1 MGGYCLILLS
11 FQPFCSSSNLLVAT
25 SSTQVLYSAPSI
37 NISSPFLCTLTFTP
51 NGLSAGAINVAND
64 SFVIIDADD
73 SNNPKKESIADFV
86 SGIAGTNLT
95 ASSGVLNATSSL
107 TLVTSGSV
115 TGVTGITLDNVFT
128 TSFTNYLFQFN
139 GTGVSDSYVEQIR
152 LQFRAGGSTNSD
164 SDSSFVAMLPFK
176 QGSSQTGVESDIDQS
191 YFQLIGNWVDNEK
204 FATQITILE
213 PQVSGQSTSIM
224 YQTGNR
230 YNEGTESYA
239 THNGTGIKEGTGSFD
254 GLYFFVD
261 GSQTITGNYRLYG
274 YK

>member
-1 MGGYCLILLS
+1 MASEIKVDTISEKTSANGVTIDGAVIKDGKVTGG
-11 FQPFCSSSNLLVAT
+11 A
-25 SSTQVLYSAPSI
+25 
-37 NISSPFLCTLTFTP
+37 
-51 NGLSAGAINVAND
+51 AG
-64 SFVIIDADD
+64 
-73 SNNPKKESIADFV
+73 
-86 SGIAGTNLT
+86 
-95 ASSGVLNATSSL
+95 L
-107 TLVTSGSV
+107 TLITSGSV
-115 TGVTGITLDNVFT
+115 TGVTGITLDSVFT
-128 TSFTNYLFQFN
+128 STFPNYLFTFN

-152 LQFRAGGSTNSD
+152 LQFRASGSTNSD

-204 FATQITILE
+204 FSGQITILE
-213 PQVSGQSTSIM
+213 PQVSGQSTSIQ
-224 YQTGNR
+224 YQFGNR

-274 YK
+274 LN